1 MAKIR
6 LISGLPKFSDKI
18 CSLRPTFF
26 LFPLFGTYHSG
37 MGRGVCLSVSLSVS
51 QSVCRSQPLLFFF
64 FQNSRPH
71 SR

>member
-26 LFPLFGTYHSG
+26 LFPLFGTYHPG
-37 MGRGVCLSVSLSVS
+37 MGRGVCLSVSLSV
-51 QSVCRSQPLLFFF
+51 CRYQPLLFF